1 MEKNQKEETKIGE
14 PGYFN
19 KNCWLVR
26 SLNYL
31 PYKRCQYCELR
42 FHKCLFFHYQI
53 ISLILISFFL
63 ILSFLIKKEIS
74 GLIISSVFSLVII
87 YGYFFNKSTDNLIK
101 LNFAQRKINETL
113 EELTKTLEKRVRE
126 RTKELQESYE
136 KLKVLNRTKSE
147 FISMASHQLRT
158 PLSAIKGY
166 ISMIIEGTYGE
177 LPPKIK
183 ERMKNIFYSNERLI
197 KIINDL
203 LSISKIELGKMELEK
218 TPIQIEDLVQSCYNE
233 MEIEAKKKGLKFIF
247 EKPETPLPKIEL
259 DSLKIRQVIL
269 NLIDNAIRY
278 TQQGEINLKLV
289 KTNSSILFLVKDTGG
304 GLTKEEEKDIFEG
317 FTRGSAGLNFFIE
330 GSGLGLYI
338 AKKFLELHNG
348 KIWAESQG
356 KNKGSTFYL
365 ELPLK

>member
-1 MEKNQKEETKIGE
+1 MENCKKIGE
-14 PGYFN
+14 SGYLN
-19 KNCWLVR
+19 TNCWLTKT
-26 SLNYL
+26 LNYS
-31 PYKRCQYCELR
+31 PGERCRYCDLK
-42 FHKCLFFHYQI
+42 FHHCLFFQYLI
-53 ISLILISFFL
+53 IILISLSFFI
-63 ILSFLIKKEIS
+63 ILSFLIEEKIS
-74 GLIISSVFSLVII
+74 KLAIIFIFALIII
-87 YGYFFNKSTDNLIK
+87 YGYFFNRSTDNLIK
-101 LNFAQRKINETL
+101 LNFAQRKTNEEL

-126 RTKELQESYE
+126 RTKKLQESYE
-136 KLKVLNRTKSE
+136 KLKILNRTKSE

-183 ERMKNIFYSNERLI
+183 ERMENVFHSNERLI

-247 EKPETPLPKIEL
+247 EKPEIPLPKIEL

-269 NLIDNAIRY
+269 NLIDNAIKY

-330 GSGLGLYI
+330 GAGLGLYV

-356 KNKGSTFYL
+356 KNKGSTFCL